1 MSRAA
6 DREQLRDRSLVELQ
20 QDLRDARQ
28 ELFQNRVRYAT
39 RNLDN
44 PEPIRK
50 GRKRIARILTYIR
63 QRELAEGQGGA
74 G

>member
-1 MSRAA
+1 MRLAE
-6 DREQLRDRSLVELQ
+6 DREHLRSLSIVELQ
-20 QDLRDARQ
+20 RELKAARE

-63 QRELAEGQGGA
+63 QRELADGQG
-74 G
+74 

>member
-1 MSRAA
+1 MKTAEERS
-6 DREQLRDRSLVELQ
+6 QLQSLSLVELQ
-20 QDLRDARQ
+20 QELRQTRQ

-44 PEPIRK
+44 PEPLRK

-63 QRELAEGQGGA
+63 QRELEEQG
-74 G
+74 

>member
-1 MSRAA
+1 MSKAE
-6 DREQLRDRSLVELQ
+6 DREHLRGKNLVELQ
-20 QDLRDARQ
+20 QELKDARQ

-50 GRKRIARILTYIR
+50 GRKKIARILTYIR
-63 QRELAEGQGGA
+63 QRELAEGA
-74 G
+74 

>member
-1 MSRAA
+1 MKTAEERN
-6 DREQLRDRSLVELQ
+6 QLQSLSLVELQ
-20 QDLRDARQ
+20 QELRQTRQ

-44 PEPIRK
+44 PEPLRK

-63 QRELAEGQGGA
+63 QRELEELQG
-74 G
+74 

>member
-1 MSRAA
+1 MSRAE
-6 DREQLRDRSLVELQ
+6 DRGYLRNRNLVELQ
-20 QDLRDARQ
+20 QDLREARQ

-50 GRKRIARILTYIR
+50 GRKKIARILTYIR
-63 QRELAEGQGGA
+63 QRELEEAR
-74 G
+74 